1 MNIETPKKLNTECF
15 ESEELKVNN
24 QMIETSKTDDE
35 ELTGIGGWLILVGIG
50 RVIALPAT
58 LWIIFH
64 TYVPQLTSGALDK
77 LSQPGNVA
85 YSTLW
90 KPIILFEFYNNI
102 VLVIF
107 EVVLLFLFFKKKK
120 WFPKVCI
127 SMLIF
132 SIVFTIIDAALVSK
146 LQSSISI
153 SLNINPLTQVTK
165 VIVSSAVWIPYF
177 LTSKRVKNTFIR

>member
-1 MNIETPKKLNTECF
+1 MNIETPKNLNTECF

-35 ELTGIGGWLILVGIG
+35 ELTGIGGWLILIGIG

-58 LWIIFH
+58 LWIILH
-64 TYVPQLTSGALDK
+64 AYVPQLTSGALDK
-77 LSQPGNVA
+77 LSQPGSAV

-90 KPIILFEFYNNI
+90 KPMILFEFYNNI

-107 EVVLLFLFFKKKK
+107 EVVLLLLFFKKKK
-120 WFPKVCI
+120 WFPKVYI

-132 SIVFTIIDAALVSK
+132 AIIFTIIDAALVSK

-153 SLNINPLTQVTK
+153 SLNIDPVTPVAK
-165 VIVSSAVWIPYF
+165 VLVSSAIWIPYF
-177 LTSKRVKNTFIR
+177 LISKRVKNTFIR